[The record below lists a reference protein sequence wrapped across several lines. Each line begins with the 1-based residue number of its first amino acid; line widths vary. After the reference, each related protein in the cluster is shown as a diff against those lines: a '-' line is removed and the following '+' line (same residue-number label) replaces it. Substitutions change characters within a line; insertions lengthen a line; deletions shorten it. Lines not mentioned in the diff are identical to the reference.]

1 MPALTLNAVLQ
12 LIVGVGLLNVWVLRS
27 SKGTAYRGGGARTL
41 RQEFAAYG
49 LPAAAFYVVGAVK
62 IIAGVVMLAGL
73 WWSLP
78 VRSAAVAVIA
88 LMVGAIAMHIKV
100 KDPVLKAVPA
110 VLMLIMCIV
119 LAVRE

>member
-27 SKGTAYRGGGARTL
+27 AKGTAYRGGGAHTL
-41 RQEFAAYG
+41 REEFAVYG
-49 LPAAAFYVVGAVK
+49 LPAAAFYFVGAVK

-88 LMVGAIAMHIKV
+88 LMVGAIAMHIKI
-100 KDPVLKAVPA
+100 KDPVLKAAPA
-110 VLMLIMCIV
+110 VLMLMMCIV
-119 LAVRE
+119 LAIRE

>member
-12 LIVGVGLLNVWVLRS
+12 LIVGVGLLNVWVVRS

-41 RQEFAAYG
+41 REEFAAYG
-49 LPAAAFYVVGAVK
+49 LPDLAFYFVGAVK

-78 VRSAAVAVIA
+78 VRTAAVAVIA

-110 VLMLIMCIV
+110 VLMLIMCVV
-119 LAVRE
+119 LAIRE